1 MVAEKE
7 VKDCKDDM
15 ESIKNKVIPYS
26 FEVKKGNYIVFIK
39 ISDTDHG
46 WLAPFNFR
54 KFAIDIE
61 KVCKER

>member
-15 ESIKNKVIPYS
+15 ESIKKAYTH
-26 FEVKKGNYIVFIK
+26 IVFIK

-46 WLAPFNFR
+46 CLAPFNFR